1 MALIEVDD
9 LSVTFRSKGHLV
21 HAVQGV
27 TFSVDERE
35 SFGLVGE
42 SGSGKSTIL
51 RAICG
56 LAPISG
62 GAVRIGGQPLATPR
76 GRDFSRQVQMVFQ
89 DP

>member
-1 MALIEVDD
+1 MSFDVPA
-9 LSVTFRSKGHLV
+9 RS
-21 HAVQGV
+21 
-27 TFSVDERE
+27 

-62 GAVRIGGQPLATPR
+62 GGVRIADQCDKLQRCRGALARANAHGLPI
-76 GRDFSRQVQMVFQ
+76 
-89 DP
+89 PW